1 MKVLKPFLQILNFF
15 YSNQVHNMLA
25 TMLNP
30 RFKSFQIVK
39 NLVGCG
45 EAIQLAFEYDLK
57 VVIPLLMTYFA
68 TLNIIIEC
76 WTFVNHSD
84 KLKNEG
90 NVFGVGASFKESSW
104 ALVVKES
111 FLFRRLSTPLVV
123 ACEDLFAWQCI
134 HEGNF

>member
-1 MKVLKPFLQILNFF
+1 
-15 YSNQVHNMLA
+15 MLA

-30 RFKSFQIVK
+30 RFKSFQVVK

-111 FLFRRLSTPLVV
+111 FLFRRLSTHLVV